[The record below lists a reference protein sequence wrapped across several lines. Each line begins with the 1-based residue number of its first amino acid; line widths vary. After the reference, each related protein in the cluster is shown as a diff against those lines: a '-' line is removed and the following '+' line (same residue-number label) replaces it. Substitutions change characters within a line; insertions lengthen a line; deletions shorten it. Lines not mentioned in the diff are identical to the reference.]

1 MQDNGKGKVKSVT
14 TTENKKYKPKKLSE
28 LNVSLHSATHPI
40 MFCFTYLAT
49 PYNSHIIVFEIL
61 D

>member
-28 LNVSLHSATHPI
+28 LNVSLHSATYPVIFVLPI
-40 MFCFTYLAT
+40 
-49 PYNSHIIVFEIL
+49 
-61 D
+61 